1 MKVSIKYC
9 GMWNY
14 LPNASSLED
23 ELKSKY
29 ENIDITLIEGS
40 SGVFDVHLDT
50 ELIFSK
56 KIKKRFPSKGE
67 IIDLINEK

>member
-14 LPNASSLED
+14 LPNASSLEE
-23 ELKSKY
+23 ELKLRY
-29 ENIDITLIEGS
+29 NNIDVTLIEGS
-40 SGVFDVHLDT
+40 GGIFDVYFGE

-56 KIKKRFPSKGE
+56 KVSKRFPYADE
-67 IIDLINEK
+67 IINLINEN